1 MLQLIDIAQRV
12 ILEKRNLKQ
21 YDNLINRYNEAAPLI
36 GRLAREIQQNNDI
49 INNSVIFIDDLNKIY
64 LKSALL

>member
-21 YDNLINRYNEAAPLI
+21 YDNLINRYNEAAQLI

-49 INNSVIFIDDLNKIY
+49 INNSVIFIDDLNNIY

>member
-12 ILEKRNLKQ
+12 ILEKRILKQ